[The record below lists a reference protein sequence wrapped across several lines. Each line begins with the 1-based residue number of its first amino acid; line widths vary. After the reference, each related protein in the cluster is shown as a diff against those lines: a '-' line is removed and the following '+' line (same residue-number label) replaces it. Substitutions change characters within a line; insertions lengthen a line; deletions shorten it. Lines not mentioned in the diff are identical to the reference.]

1 MVIITIMTVLSCVL
15 VAGVVVVVCGLW
27 CPIIVGLT
35 NKGDVSVVVGCVC
48 VCACA
53 SVLSEVLLMLLLLT

>member
-48 VCACA
+48 VCVHRYCRRCC
-53 SVLSEVLLMLLLLT
+53 